1 MQNAI
6 PGRVLD
12 FLRKYPPFT
21 LMDAERLSDLAGQ
34 VVVQYHRPGEVLFRP
49 GDTPGDRIFLVR
61 EGAVHLY
68 AIEEDQ
74 KLLVDICDEGD
85 LFGLRPLLAEQGYML
100 EAEVQEES
108 LIYAIRMT
116 DLRDQLADNAA
127 LSLYL
132 ARSVATSTQR
142 RYELKPG
149 RTWRLSPNFEMGA
162 ALSLDGLQNLTP
174 NRDPVTC
181 SANFSIRQAAQ
192 RMSDQRV
199 SSIVVVDERQ
209 CPQGI
214 ITDKDLRRQVA
225 TGIIKP
231 SEKVT
236 KIMSAPVFT
245 SAAPITVADAQMQMV
260 RREIHHLVLTEDG
273 TDQRPVTGVL
283 TEHDLLVAQGNQP
296 AVLIRRIRRATS
308 TVTLA
313 AIRDRAEVLLRA
325 YLEQEVSMPFISGM
339 LTAIN
344 DALIRRVIV
353 LSRED
358 LPEKPDVPFCWL
370 ALGSEGREE
379 QLLRTDQDNALVFG
393 DVAPSQLEEVRSYFL
408 NLADRVNR
416 GLAEC
421 GFVFCPAD
429 MMARNPQ
436 WCLSLS
442 EWKRQ
447 FSIWIDTPEP
457 QAVMH
462 SSIFFDFRPIYGDTH
477 LAEALTQHIFTDLDQ
492 KEIFLQYLARE
503 ALKNPPPL
511 TFFRSFVVEK
521 SGAHK
526 DTFDLK
532 ARAMMPLA
540 DAARVLIL
548 GSRVGQVNNTFR
560 RFEKLADLEPQN
572 GELYR
577 QAGEAYEL
585 LMRFRALRGLRVGD
599 SGRYLD
605 PADLS
610 KLERLNLRHCF
621 QPIRQLQN
629 LLMTRYQLAHLL

>member
-6 PGRVLD
+6 PGRILD

-21 LMDAERLSDLAGQ
+21 LMDAGHLSDLAGQ
-34 VVVQYHRPGEVLFRP
+34 VVVQYHRPGEVLFRS

-68 AIEEDQ
+68 AIEEGQ

-85 LFGLRPLLAEQGYML
+85 LFGLRPLLAEQDYML

-108 LIYAIRMT
+108 LLYAIRMS

-149 RTWRLSPNFEMGA
+149 RTWRLSPNVETGA
-162 ALSLDGLQNLTP
+162 ALSLDGLQMLTP
-174 NRDPVTC
+174 NREPVTC
-181 SANFSIRQAAQ
+181 RADFSIRQAAQ

-209 CPQGI
+209 RPQGI
-214 ITDKDLRRQVA
+214 ITDKDLRRRVA
-225 TGIIKP
+225 TGMINP

-236 KIMSAPVFT
+236 RIMSAPVFT
-245 SAAPITVADAQMQMV
+245 TAAPITVADAQMQMV

-308 TVTLA
+308 TAALA

-325 YLEQEVSMPFISGM
+325 YLEQEVSMPFISGI

-353 LSRED
+353 LSREG

-393 DVAPSQLEEVRSYFL
+393 DVGPSQLETVRSYFL

-436 WCLSLS
+436 WCLSLP

-462 SSIFFDFRPIYGDTH
+462 SSIFFDFRPVYGDAH

-548 GSRVGQVNNTFR
+548 GSRVGQVHNTFR

-585 LMRFRALRGLRVGD
+585 LMRFRALRGLRAGD